1 VLNALY
7 HAALAVGAQAER
19 EPKGLSWGDGKR
31 PDLQVYFPGT
41 ALLTDVVVSHP
52 LASGYAGAHSS
63 EFCRAHARAGV
74 ARSKQRQKH
83 DKYDH
88 IAERHGA
95 KLLPFAVETCGGLA
109 PDAVAFVRALAEEG
123 DEQLSLWSK
132 DSITEHIHASVAIAV
147 QAANSLVYA
156 RVHGGGRPSS
166 AA

>member
-1 VLNALY
+1 MALN
-7 HAALAVGAQAER
+7 
-19 EPKGLSWGDGKR
+19 
-31 PDLQVYFPGT
+31 
-41 ALLTDVVVSHP
+41 
-52 LASGYAGAHSS
+52 
-63 EFCRAHARAGV
+63 
-74 ARSKQRQKH
+74 KQRDKH

-132 DSITEHIHASVAIAV
+132 DSITEHLHASVAIAI
-147 QAANSLVYA
+147 QAANALVYA